1 MKLRDIIAHHYFKID
16 VDVIYSTIKE
26 DLPPLQD
33 ALRQIKQ
40 YLISVSGRDL

>member
-33 ALRQIKQ
+33 ALTQIKQ
-40 YLISVSGRDL
+40 LLISKQGCGL

>member
-1 MKLRDIIAHHYFKID
+1 MKLRDLIAHHYFKID

-33 ALRQIKQ
+33 ALALIKQ
-40 YLISVSGRDL
+40 LLLSESGCEL